1 MLSALATAALVSA
14 FAGASA
20 SEAADR
26 RAPDLAIR
34 ARRERRAPSLDAAGT
49 ARAGTP
55 ATPPCLGDVCQPRVS
70 IPGMAPRYV
79 RPSRTE
85 LAAVYLDR
93 IGLEPFATVAWL
105 FLATGLRLDYEPPVF
120 EGPARAPTG
129 FGTFFVRMKLRVDAD
144 NLPVIP
150 RRGRAR

>member
-1 MLSALATAALVSA
+1 
-14 FAGASA
+14 
-20 SEAADR
+20 
-26 RAPDLAIR
+26 
-34 ARRERRAPSLDAAGT
+34 
-49 ARAGTP
+49 
-55 ATPPCLGDVCQPRVS
+55 
-70 IPGMAPRYV
+70 MAPRYA

-120 EGPARAPTG
+120 EGPAHAPAG
-129 FGTFFVRMKLRVDAD
+129 IGTFFVRMKLRVGAD